1 MPVQLIPLLAAVLA
15 LPAVLAAAPAAAE
28 DGHFA
33 GPRVAAIGGW
43 DSTDYAPGA
52 GAQDGAVYGAQI
64 GYDGQS
70 GALVYGVE
78 ADFTGA
84 SASTRLPALTSR
96 ADHFATAAVRVGFT
110 PTSNSLLF
118 ARGGVA
124 NARLTLGSGS
134 SVVSPGAS
142 VDSTGWT
149 AGGGGEIAVTDQFF
163 IRAEYRYSDYGQ
175 RLRGQQ
181 LVGGVGIRF

>member
-1 MPVQLIPLLAAVLA
+1 MRLIPHLMVILA

-28 DGHFA
+28 DGKFV
-33 GPRVAAIGGW
+33 GPRIAAVGGY

-52 GAQDGAVYGAQI
+52 GAQNGAIYGVQI

-70 GALVYGVE
+70 GVLVYGVE

-84 SASTRLPALTSR
+84 SASTRLLALTSR
-96 ADHFATAAVRVGFT
+96 ADHFATAAVRIGVT
-110 PTSNSLLF
+110 PTNNTLLF

-124 NARLTLGSGS
+124 NARLTLAPGGSI
-134 SVVSPGAS
+134 
-142 VDSTGWT
+142 DRTGWT
-149 AGGGGEIAVTDQFF
+149 AGGGGEIALTDQFF